1 MAKYAPLRFI
11 DHIDDLINRGHKEG
25 AETILD
31 VIKRYAGNETEL
43 TDDDILKVTSHGHF
57 MHAAYEE
64 KGGYKHE
71 LMNILRKPEVIE
83 TLATYGEFDIDDIT
97 KNQDQEKFNELLSMI
112 RQSLVKI
119 PILNKWAANKQVYKL
134 DYDFTHLLLETDKLV
149 VYKDILEHLPFD
161 TFYIDLSLSEIPNLE
176 GIFVNVTNYNSWCG
190 VYAMQITSQMSE
202 FTSSYMF
209 NFSEGNDSANIN
221 IGDMIPNSIDTFAKH
236 VREVELYNGN
246 EDAANTNYNNIIAL
260 DSNIMMLILQFLMYL
275 GTEAPDI
282 EESAVSKSTY
292 NPGST
297 IKNSFKEVRTWDV
310 GVHYGTAFRVAAK
323 EFKKECNESVT
334 VHSIKASSS
343 KRPHMRKAHWHRYH
357 TGKGRTGT
365 ILKWL
370 PPIFVLGSGKEIPV
384 TIHEV
389 V

>member
-11 DHIDDLINRGHKEG
+11 DHINDLIDRGHKEG
-25 AETILD
+25 AETVLD
-31 VIKRYAGNETEL
+31 VVKRYANGDMEL
-43 TDDDILKVTSHGHF
+43 TDDDILKIASHGHF
-57 MHAAYEE
+57 MHSVYEE

-83 TLATYGEFDIDDIT
+83 ELAYYGEFDLDDIT
-97 KNQDQEKFNELLSMI
+97 KNFDQVKFNELLSMI

-119 PILNKWAANKQVYKL
+119 PMLNKWAADKQVYKL

-176 GIFVNVTNYNSWCG
+176 GIFVSVTNYNSWCG

-202 FTSSYMF
+202 FTSSYLF
-209 NFSEGNDSANIN
+209 NFSEGNDNESIN
-221 IGDMIPNSIDTFAKH
+221 SSDLIPNRIDTFAKQ
-236 VREVELYNGN
+236 VRKVERYNGN
-246 EDAANTNYNNIIAL
+246 EEAANTNYNNIIAL
-260 DSNIMMLILQFLMYL
+260 DPNIMMLILQFLMYL

-282 EESAVSKSTY
+282 EENPISKSTY
-292 NPGST
+292 NPGPT

-310 GVHYGTAFRVAAK
+310 GVRFGTAYRVAAK

-334 VHSIKASSS
+334 VHSIKAGSP

-357 TGKGRTGT
+357 TGKGRSET